1 MHTLIISSRYNKMF
15 CLNRH
20 TYSLNIFFSLDH
32 VSRYVYKVQINV
44 LHIIRDWRVIL
55 FNLLRILV
63 HIFTGFYKIDQLSLM
78 RPYSTVHILVMLWA
92 VQKMHVLTG
101 WDVIG
106 VLSEVPFISGW
117 LGYNLSCKCCTAH
130 IFAIWVINNLN
141 SRFLKFSHIIWNFL
155 VLKGRICQFL
165 TRFQKA

>member
-44 LHIIRDWRVIL
+44 LHIVRDWRVIL

-63 HIFTGFYKIDQLSLM
+63 HIFTGFYKIYQLSFI
-78 RPYSTVHILVMLWA
+78 RPYSTAHILVMLYSCTESACLDWLRCNRCVKWSA
-92 VQKMHVLTG
+92 V
-101 WDVIG
+101 
-106 VLSEVPFISGW
+106 
-117 LGYNLSCKCCTAH
+117 H
-130 IFAIWVINNLN
+130 IRVVRL
-141 SRFLKFSHIIWNFL
+141 
-155 VLKGRICQFL
+155 
-165 TRFQKA
+165 